1 MAEVNGSA
9 RQWWRGPH
17 AVAGRGRDGEAG
29 ISGPYRPVQWRVV
42 SYRDTAVREREG
54 KQHDG
59 SLEATSQGTVCHSA
73 LDSPI
78 SIDLFGFVCVNKE
91 RSVIAV

>member
-9 RQWWRGPH
+9 RQRWRGPH

-29 ISGPYRPVQWRVV
+29 ISGPYLPVQWRVV

-54 KQHDG
+54 KQHG
-59 SLEATSQGTVCHSA
+59 QEATRHGTVCHSA